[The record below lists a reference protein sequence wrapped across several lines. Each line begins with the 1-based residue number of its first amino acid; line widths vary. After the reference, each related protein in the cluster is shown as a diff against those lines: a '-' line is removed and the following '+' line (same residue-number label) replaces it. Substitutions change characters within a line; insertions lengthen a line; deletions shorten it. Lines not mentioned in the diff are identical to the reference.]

1 MSRFKV
7 SLKMFRGADA
17 LPLYIRHV
25 RVLAASALDAL
36 CRAEEHMNV
45 KLPDNEY
52 AAGYAVWPVGRITP
66 TPAQA
71 EPLPMAA

>member
-7 SLKMFRGADA
+7 RLKVFRGAEA
-17 LPLYIRHV
+17 TPLHVRHV

-36 CRAEEHMNV
+36 CRAEERMNV

-52 AAGYAVWPVGRITP
+52 AAGCAVWPVGGAAP
-66 TPAQA
+66 VN
-71 EPLPMAA
+71 ELPMAA